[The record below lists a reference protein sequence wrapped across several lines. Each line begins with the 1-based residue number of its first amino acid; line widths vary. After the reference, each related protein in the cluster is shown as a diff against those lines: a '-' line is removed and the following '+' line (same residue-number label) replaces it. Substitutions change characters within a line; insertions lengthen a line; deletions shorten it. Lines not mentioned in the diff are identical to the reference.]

1 VTGLTLYTHP
11 ISTGRIVRWLLEEI
25 GVRYAVEVID
35 IDKDIRPPAFLSLN
49 PIGKI
54 PVLRHHNTVI
64 SETGAICAYLADAF
78 PLAGLAP
85 PADSPAR
92 GDYYRWLF
100 FAAGPLDTAS
110 TLKSLGYGP
119 PPMGDVRAGWG
130 SLDRVV
136 AMLETVLA
144 QRDWLAGDKFS
155 AADLYL
161 GSLLDWAIRFGNVA
175 DRPVFDRYL
184 ARALGRPAYD
194 RAQKLDDE
202 LAGRAIL
209 G

>member
-1 VTGLTLYTHP
+1 MSGLTLYTHP

-25 GVRYAVEVID
+25 GVRYEVVLVD
-35 IDKDIRPPAFLSLN
+35 LDSKVRPPGFLIMN

-54 PVLRHHNTVI
+54 PVLRHHNTIV

-136 AMLETVLA
+136 AMLEIVLA
-144 QRDWLAGDKFS
+144 ARVYLAGDRFS
-155 AADLYL
+155 AADIFL
-161 GSLLDWAIRFGNVA
+161 GSLLDWAVRFGNVA
-175 DRPVFDRYL
+175 DRPVFRAYLDRVID
-184 ARALGRPAYD
+184 RPANH
-194 RAQKLDDE
+194 RAQQLDDE
-202 LAGRAIL
+202 LAGRTII

>member
-1 VTGLTLYTHP
+1 MAGLTLYTNP

-25 GVRYAVEVID
+25 GVRYDTVVID
-35 IDKDIRPPAFLSLN
+35 LDSHVRPPGFLAMN

-85 PADSPAR
+85 PVDSPAR

-119 PPMGDVRAGWG
+119 PPLGDVRAGWG

-136 AMLETVLA
+136 AILEVTLST
-144 QRDWLAGDKFS
+144 RDWLAGEKFS
-155 AADLYL
+155 AADIYL
-161 GSLLDWAIRFGNVA
+161 GSLLDWAVRFGNVA
-175 DRPVFDRYL
+175 DTPVFRAYLDRVTERPANER
-184 ARALGRPAYD
+184 ARARDDELLGRPL
-194 RAQKLDDE
+194 LD
-202 LAGRAIL
+202 
-209 G
+209 

>member
-1 VTGLTLYTHP
+1 MSGLTLYTHP
-11 ISTGRIVRWLLEEI
+11 ISTGRIARWMLEEI
-25 GVRYAVEVID
+25 GVRYAVELIE
-35 IDKDIRPPAFLSLN
+35 IEKDERPPGFLAMN

-54 PVLRHHNTVI
+54 PVLRHRDTIV
-64 SETGAICAYLADAF
+64 SETAAICAYLADAF

-85 PADSPAR
+85 APDSPAR

-100 FAAGPLDTAS
+100 FASGPLDTAS

-136 AMLETVLA
+136 AMLEVTLA
-144 QRDWLAGDKFS
+144 GRDWLAGGKFS

-161 GSLLDWAIRFGNVA
+161 GSLLDWAVRFGNVPET
-175 DRPVFDRYL
+175 PVFQRYVDRVTD
-184 ARALGRPAYD
+184 RPAYW
-194 RAQKLDDE
+194 RAVELDDQ
-202 LAGRAIL
+202 LAGRPIL
-209 G
+209 D

>member
-1 VTGLTLYTHP
+1 MTGLTLYTHP
-11 ISTGRIVRWLLEEI
+11 ISSGRIARWMLEEI

-35 IDKDIRPPAFLSLN
+35 LDRDTRPPGFLAMN

-54 PVLRHHNTVI
+54 PVLRHRDTIV
-64 SETGAICAYLADAF
+64 SETAAICAYLADAF

-85 PADSPAR
+85 APDSPAR

-119 PPMGDVRAGWG
+119 PPMGDIRASWG

-136 AMLETVLA
+136 AMLDTVLG
-144 QRDWLAGDKFS
+144 QRDWLAGDRFS

-175 DRPVFDRYL
+175 DRPVFERYL
-184 ARALGRPAYD
+184 ARVVDRPAYA
-194 RAQKLDDE
+194 RAEALDNE
-202 LAGRAIL
+202 LAGRNIL

>member
-1 VTGLTLYTHP
+1 MTGLVLYTHP
-11 ISTGRIVRWLLEEI
+11 ISSGRVVRWMLEEI

-35 IDKDIRPPAFLSLN
+35 LETPRPAAFLALN

-64 SETGAICAYLADAF
+64 SEAAAIVAYLADAF

-85 PADSPAR
+85 PPDSPAR

-100 FAAGPLDTAS
+100 FAHGPLDTAS

-119 PPMGDVRAGWG
+119 PPLGDHRAGWG
-130 SLDRVV
+130 SLDRVA
-136 AMLETVLA
+136 AMLEIVLKE
-144 QRDWLAGDKFS
+144 RDWLAGGKFS

-161 GSLLDWAIRFGNVA
+161 GSLLDWAIRFGNIP
-175 DRPVFDRYL
+175 DSPVFAAYLDRVL
-184 ARALGRPAYD
+184 DRPAYE
-194 RAQKLDDE
+194 RAVRLDDE
-202 LAGRAIL
+202 LAGRPIL
-209 G
+209 D

>member
-1 VTGLTLYTHP
+1 MTGLTLYTHP

-35 IDKDIRPPAFLSLN
+35 IDKDVRPPSFLAMN

-54 PVLRHHNTVI
+54 PVLRHHSTVI

-136 AMLETVLA
+136 AMLEAVLA

-184 ARALGRPAYD
+184 VRVLDRPAYD

>member
-1 VTGLTLYTHP
+1 MSGLTLYTHP

-25 GVRYAVEVID
+25 GVRYEVVLVD
-35 IDKDIRPPAFLSLN
+35 LDSKVRPPGFLTMN

-54 PVLRHHNTVI
+54 PVLRHHNTIV
-64 SETGAICAYLADAF
+64 SETGAICAYLADTF

-136 AMLETVLA
+136 AMLEIVLA
-144 QRDWLAGDKFS
+144 ERVYLAGDRFS
-155 AADLYL
+155 AADIFL
-161 GSLLDWAIRFGNVA
+161 GSLLDWAVRFGNVA
-175 DRPVFDRYL
+175 DRPVFRAYLDRVID
-184 ARALGRPAYD
+184 RPANH
-194 RAQKLDDE
+194 RAQQLDDE
-202 LAGRAIL
+202 LAGRTII

>member
-1 VTGLTLYTHP
+1 MSGLTLYTHP
-11 ISTGRIVRWLLEEI
+11 ISSGRIARWMLEEI

-35 IDKDIRPPAFLSLN
+35 LEAPRTPAFLKLN

-64 SETGAICAYLADAF
+64 SEAAAICAYLADAF

-85 PADSPAR
+85 APDSPAR

-130 SLDRVV
+130 SLDRVA
-136 AMLETVLA
+136 AMLESVLKE
-144 QRDWLAGDKFS
+144 RDWLAGGKFS

-161 GSLLDWAIRFGNVA
+161 GSLLDWAIRFGNVPENA
-175 DRPVFDRYL
+175 IFAAYLDRVLD
-184 ARALGRPAYD
+184 RPAYE
-194 RAQKLDDE
+194 RAVRLDDE
-202 LAGRAIL
+202 LAGRPIL
-209 G
+209 D

>member
-1 VTGLTLYTHP
+1 MTGLTLYTHP
-11 ISTGRIVRWLLEEI
+11 ISTGRIIRWLLEEI

-35 IDKDIRPPAFLSLN
+35 IDNDRRPSEFLAMN

-54 PVLRHHNTVI
+54 PVLRHNNTII

-85 PADSPAR
+85 EPGSPAR

-136 AMLETVLA
+136 AMLETMLA

-155 AADLYL
+155 AADIYL

-184 ARALGRPAYD
+184 ARALDRPAYE

>member
-1 VTGLTLYTHP
+1 MAGLTLYTHP
-11 ISTGRIVRWLLEEI
+11 ISSGRIARWMLEEI

-35 IDKDIRPPAFLSLN
+35 LDTDARPPAFLALN

-54 PVLRHHNTVI
+54 PVLCHHDTIV
-64 SETGAICAYLADAF
+64 SETAAICAYLADAF

-85 PADSPAR
+85 APDSPAR

-110 TLKSLGYGP
+110 TLKSLGYGSP
-119 PPMGDVRAGWG
+119 PLGGIRASWG
-130 SLDRVV
+130 TLDRVV
-136 AMLETVLA
+136 AMLENVLS
-144 QRDWLAGDKFS
+144 QRDWLAGGKFS

-161 GSLLDWAIRFGNVA
+161 GSLLDWAVRFGNVA
-175 DRPVFDRYL
+175 ARPVFERYL
-184 ARALGRPAYD
+184 DRVLDRPAYV
-194 RAQKLDDE
+194 RAGALDDE
-202 LAGRAIL
+202 LAGRSIL